1 MNLSRLTRS
10 TLGIGTVLTL
20 AIGIGTSAVAGPS
33 PQYWQ
38 MMEKS
43 RAENAVRKVAS
54 AEKAKPA
61 AMACEKCKTSVVTEF
76 SPTNVSGKWAPHYTP
91 VGSKH
96 ECSACGGTIA
106 RVRGKTANDMKAN
119 CPTCAKTVPTCC
131 TLS

>member
-54 AEKAKPA
+54 VEKAKPA

-96 ECSACGGTIA
+96 ECSACGGA
-106 RVRGKTANDMKAN
+106 RLRT
-119 CPTCAKTVPTCC
+119 T
-131 TLS
+131 